1 MSSKLNIRTGDTVM
15 VITGDEMKDRG
26 KTGKVLKVYPEA
38 QRVVVQGRKMIVR
51 HQKPRQQG
59 RNRAEGLK
67 KKARFTFQTLCLFAL
82 TAKKPTRVGHTFIE
96 KDGKKSKFA
105 PAKVQQEHRLSR
117 RKLQW
122 LRKKQHRLPQRRKQS
137 REAAPFTEP
146 ARLRLK
152 YKEIIPQLVEKFRL

>member
-59 RNRAEGLK
+59 ETGGRLE
-67 KKARFTFQTLCLFAL
+67 KKARFTFQTLCSFAP
-82 TAKKPTRVGHTFIE
+82 TAKSPL
-96 KDGKKSKFA
+96 A
-105 PAKVQQEHRLSR
+105 
-117 RKLQW
+117 
-122 LRKKQHRLPQRRKQS
+122 
-137 REAAPFTEP
+137 
-146 ARLRLK
+146 
-152 YKEIIPQLVEKFRL
+152 